1 MNGLSYERLER
12 ITKTQKPY
20 RGTTNRFPV
29 GNRRHNTKNFY
40 VREEN
45 GVKVFD
51 VVYGTRFESR
61 DITKEEFDEKR
72 AQKHNNVHHYPHDNT
87 YMEYENVL
95 NVLGT
100 TYPEEYFQ
108 FTGKGGYYTYGQ
120 GVRSFLSDCTHGW
133 FVNDSRR
140 GGIIWTSGR
149 GVDYQ
154 VIPIFK
160 GARFST
166 WDTPHLL
173 DDYVVIGKK
182 VNRKVG
188 KELLSAYESFFK
200 TAEVMCKAIP
210 RDSFLATAKEVIDE
224 NKDKY
229 FEAAEALRDQ
239 APLDAMI
246 LYAVSMDVGRIQQQI
261 MHPNW
266 YEAEPHEIFTNLKR
280 KMNNRIYRE
289 HPEVFTPVRYGKG
302 ESYPPSIWGY
312 DIEVNG
318 ETVQQY

>member
-1 MNGLSYERLER
+1 MKGLSYERLER
-12 ITKTQKPY
+12 ITKVEKPY

-29 GNRRHNTKNFY
+29 GIRRQNTKNFY

-51 VVYGTRFESR
+51 VVYGNRFKSHS
-61 DITKEEFDEKR
+61 ITKEEYDEQVAKG
-72 AQKHNNVHHYPHDNT
+72 AGSVHHYTYDNT
-87 YMEYENVL
+87 YIKYETIPH
-95 NVLGT
+95 VLGT
-100 TYPEEYFQ
+100 VYPQEYFQ
-108 FTGKGGYYTYGQ
+108 FTAEDNYAYGQ
-120 GVRSFLSDCTHGW
+120 GDRKFLSDCSHGW
-133 FVNDSRR
+133 FMNDSRR
-140 GGIIWTSGR
+140 GGVVWTFGR
-149 GVDYQ
+149 GHDFRI
-154 VIPIFK
+154 IPIFE

-166 WDTPHLL
+166 NDTPHML

-182 VNRKVG
+182 VNRKAG
-188 KELLSAYESFFK
+188 KDILAGYETFYK
-200 TAEVMCKAIP
+200 TAETMCKALP
-210 RDSFLATAKEVIDE
+210 RDLFLSTAKEVIDE
-224 NKDKY
+224 NKGKY

-261 MHPNW
+261 NHPNW